1 MLMTGGCEKEKASDE
16 ADAQGA
22 EKIPGVLKGYD
33 DLQKE
38 RKRSCGAGVNLKRE
52 V

>member
-22 EKIPGVLKGYD
+22 EKYRAFLK
-33 DLQKE
+33 
-38 RKRSCGAGVNLKRE
+38 VMMI
-52 V
+52 